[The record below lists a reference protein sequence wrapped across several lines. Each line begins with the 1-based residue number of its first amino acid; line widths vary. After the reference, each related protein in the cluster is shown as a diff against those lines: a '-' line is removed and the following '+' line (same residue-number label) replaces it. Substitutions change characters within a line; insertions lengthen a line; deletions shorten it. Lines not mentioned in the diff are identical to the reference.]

1 MGDADYRGRFLWY
14 ELMTTDPAAAR
25 AFYTK
30 VIGWGTETVKGLDM
44 PYEMFK
50 CGDTALAGLME
61 LPEEARKMG
70 APPHWIAYVGTPE
83 IDKTFELA
91 TKLGAKSY
99 VPPTDIPKVGRFAVL
114 ADPQGATF
122 AVYMPLDLPA
132 EQTGPPKVGEF
143 SWHELV
149 TTDHTAATGFYNLLF
164 AWQPA
169 GFMDMG
175 PMGLYLMYGR
185 KGFTLGG
192 VFNKPKEM
200 PFPPHWLLYVR
211 VDDVHKAAETVKA
224 LGGKVVNGPM
234 EVPGGDLIVQ
244 CLDPQGA
251 AFALHQRKAA

>member
-14 ELMTTDPAAAR
+14 ELMTSDPNAAK
-25 AFYTK
+25 AFYAK
-30 VIGWGTETVKGLDM
+30 VIGWSTQTWADAGT
-44 PYEMFK
+44 PYEMFMS
-50 CGDTALAGLME
+50 GETALAGVMA
-61 LPEEARKMG
+61 LPDEARKMG
-70 APPHWIAYVGTPE
+70 AQPHWLAYVGTPE

-91 TKLGAKSY
+91 TKLGARSF
-99 VPPTDIPKVGRFAVL
+99 VPPTDIPKVGRFAVM
-114 ADPQGATF
+114 ADPQGAAF
-122 AVYMPLDLPA
+122 AAYTPA
-132 EQTGPPKVGEF
+132 TAPADETAPPKVGEF
-143 SWHELV
+143 SWHELA

-164 AWQPA
+164 AWQPT

-185 KGFTLGG
+185 KGYTLGG
-192 VFNKPKEM
+192 FFNKPKDM

-211 VDDVHKAAETVKA
+211 VPDAAKAADVVKS
-224 LGGKVVNGPM
+224 LGGKVLNGPM